1 MPDGWA
7 PTAPAAPRRELDTV
21 SFDVNPTEL
30 VAVALACVLIAV
42 PTSLVLVGA
51 VAATPRP
58 AWNRA
63 GLAVGLG
70 LLLGVIL
77 ALTSVFIGSDGMIA
91 TIGQIAMILGLLC
104 VIAAGVFAVL
114 TALDRGGEQ
123 LGMIL
128 AITGGGLVAL
138 GEPVQNIPLFFEM
151 SSSVLV
157 AIAGVIIELVAIAAI
172 VGALAGIASR
182 AAAVRLGLAI
192 TGAVTALVLLLSTL
206 VALGDGDGFENQT
219 LLILAIVAL
228 VIGSIAGGVL
238 ETLRMRR
245 ARVAATP
252 EGADGGS
259 VEGSMDSAAPQSPEQ
274 A

>member
-1 MPDGWA
+1 M
-7 PTAPAAPRRELDTV
+7 

-58 AWNRA
+58 SWNRA

-77 ALTSVFIGSDGMIA
+77 ALTSVFIGSDGTIA

-138 GEPVQNIPLFFEM
+138 GEPVQNIPLFLAM

-157 AIAGVIIELVAIAAI
+157 VIAGVIIELVAIAAI
-172 VGALAGIASR
+172 VGALAGITSR
-182 AAAVRLGLAI
+182 VPAVRLGLSLAGAI
-192 TGAVTALVLLLSTL
+192 TALFLLISVLILLGGGSGIGVSTMIVIGL
-206 VALGDGDGFENQT
+206 VAL
-219 LLILAIVAL
+219 A
-228 VIGSIAGGVL
+228 IGSIAGGVL
-238 ETLRMRR
+238 ETLRVRR
-245 ARVAATP
+245 NRQ
-252 EGADGGS
+252 GADHTA
-259 VEGSMDSAAPQSPEQ
+259 DPATSAGRDGRS
-274 A
+274 